1 MAKINL
7 TIKLSLSLVFLYP
20 INSLIGQKIEIINKF
35 NDGINLGSIIEI
47 GIIEISRNGDT
58 SLTKGF
64 LNGKKPWR
72 LYDVNTDGGTFEKGY
87 IKIGDDIN
95 NIDDH
100 RISINVRKKKDPQ
113 IFASMFIPLDYC
125 GTKIV
130 NYKPPKAENGKSRGP
145 RILIKKLLFK
155 PLSGKVG
162 KDGANGI
169 NGDELD
175 VYIDALK
182 WQNFPDTVLHIVIH
196 NQPDRSEKD
205 FFINPTC
212 GITKIIADG
221 GDGGNGGNG
230 GPGVYY
236 GYGTKGGNG
245 GNGGDGG
252 NGGNVNVYIKECAD
266 NYLSSIIISNK
277 GGVAGKGGRG
287 GKGGFKS
294 ISELHGIEGNSG
306 KSGSDGF
313 EGNDGNVRIFKWD

>member
-72 LYDVNTDGGTFEKGY
+72 LYDVNADGGTFEKGY
-87 IKIGDDIN
+87 
-95 NIDDH
+95 
-100 RISINVRKKKDPQ
+100 
-113 IFASMFIPLDYC
+113 
-125 GTKIV
+125 
-130 NYKPPKAENGKSRGP
+130 
-145 RILIKKLLFK
+145 
-155 PLSGKVG
+155 
-162 KDGANGI
+162 
-169 NGDELD
+169 
-175 VYIDALK
+175 
-182 WQNFPDTVLHIVIH
+182 
-196 NQPDRSEKD
+196 
-205 FFINPTC
+205 
-212 GITKIIADG
+212 
-221 GDGGNGGNG
+221 
-230 GPGVYY
+230 
-236 GYGTKGGNG
+236 
-245 GNGGDGG
+245 
-252 NGGNVNVYIKECAD
+252 YIKECAD

-287 GKGGFKS
+287 GKGGFRS

-306 KSGSDGF
+306 TSGSDGF